1 MVKRKNIKF
10 KYRFSRDNDNYN
22 SMMAAFSSINI
33 IIFLIIIISTV
44 YTLPIDKLRD
54 NQIKQKSISRSS
66 SSSTLNNNT
75 MEQRMLTDTMNELE
89 WLLHQLIDLL
99 TDMVD
104 GIENDQLLLQDNN
117 FRKILIQVIKR
128 IDFILQHFENSID
141 PTLLTNNNI
150 ENELNRLDC
159 IRIRLA
165 NYLSQSRRFD
175 DSKCYPLILST
186 TTKPSSSST
195 STNNDEIIPVLTQI
209 VSLLVQISQQLYH
222 IENDLHGNRIGMADP
237 SSTTTTE
244 STMTNNRRSTIA
256 EIDWDRLFN
265 QTGVTSM
272 PDYGTTFDFDHAI
285 NGDNQS
291 MTTGNWSDLISQI
304 MNGMSTTTTMSNMVT
319 SSTTTTTTTM
329 GTMTTNWEDMMNEMI
344 RDFNQ
349 QQQQIMNVSGSN
361 TNSAH
366 NNNNNN
372 NRPNNIDM
380 NVDECISNILGII
393 DAIQNQ
399 TTTTTTI

>member
-1 MVKRKNIKF
+1 
-10 KYRFSRDNDNYN
+10 
-22 SMMAAFSSINI
+22 MMAAFSSINI

-54 NQIKQKSISRSS
+54 NQIKQKSISRSL
-66 SSSTLNNNT
+66 SSTSLNNIT

-141 PTLLTNNNI
+141 PTLLLNNNI
-150 ENELNRLDC
+150 QNELNRLDC

-222 IENDLHGNRIGMADP
+222 IENDLHGNRIGMANL
-237 SSTTTTE
+237 SSTTTTTE
-244 STMTNNRRSTIA
+244 STIANNRRSTIA

-265 QTGVTSM
+265 QTRITSM

-304 MNGMSTTTTMSNMVT
+304 MNGMSTTTTMSTMSNMVT
-319 SSTTTTTTTM
+319 SSTTTTTKM
-329 GTMTTNWEDMMNEMI
+329 GAMTTNWEDMMNEMI

-366 NNNNNN
+366 NNN
-372 NRPNNIDM
+372 RPNNIDM

-399 TTTTTTI
+399 TQTTTTISII

>member
-175 DSKCYPLILST
+175 DSKCYPLTSSS
-186 TTKPSSSST
+186 TTKPSSS

-222 IENDLHGNRIGMADP
+222 IENDLHGKNFYQIF
-237 SSTTTTE
+237 
-244 STMTNNRRSTIA
+244 
-256 EIDWDRLFN
+256 LF
-265 QTGVTSM
+265 
-272 PDYGTTFDFDHAI
+272 
-285 NGDNQS
+285 
-291 MTTGNWSDLISQI
+291 
-304 MNGMSTTTTMSNMVT
+304 
-319 SSTTTTTTTM
+319 
-329 GTMTTNWEDMMNEMI
+329 
-344 RDFNQ
+344 
-349 QQQQIMNVSGSN
+349 
-361 TNSAH
+361 
-366 NNNNNN
+366 
-372 NRPNNIDM
+372 
-380 NVDECISNILGII
+380 
-393 DAIQNQ
+393 
-399 TTTTTTI
+399 

>member
-1 MVKRKNIKF
+1 
-10 KYRFSRDNDNYN
+10 
-22 SMMAAFSSINI
+22 
-33 IIFLIIIISTV
+33 
-44 YTLPIDKLRD
+44 
-54 NQIKQKSISRSS
+54 
-66 SSSTLNNNT
+66 

-175 DSKCYPLILST
+175 DSKCYPLISS

-237 SSTTTTE
+237 SSSTTTTE
-244 STMTNNRRSTIA
+244 STMANNRRSTIA

-285 NGDNQS
+285 NGDNQ
-291 MTTGNWSDLISQI
+291 
-304 MNGMSTTTTMSNMVT
+304 V
-319 SSTTTTTTTM
+319 
-329 GTMTTNWEDMMNEMI
+329 
-344 RDFNQ
+344 
-349 QQQQIMNVSGSN
+349 
-361 TNSAH
+361 
-366 NNNNNN
+366 
-372 NRPNNIDM
+372 
-380 NVDECISNILGII
+380 
-393 DAIQNQ
+393 
-399 TTTTTTI
+399 